1 MLNDPIVEAVHQIRE
16 SIARRFNYDVTAIF
30 ADMRSREVQVGT
42 RLVQPK
48 KTPNKTAQ
56 QTGVPSADL

>member
-30 ADMRSREVQVGT
+30 ADMRSREAQVGT

-48 KTPNKTAQ
+48 KTPNKTVQ
-56 QTGVPSADL
+56 RTGVPSADL